1 MKLSQFVVG
10 IDGGGTKTAAIIA
23 DSKGTV
29 QAEHVAGPSNFHM
42 IGIEKA
48 AAVVLSLVQT
58 CCDSVG
64 GLPKNIDA
72 ITIGL
77 AGAGRPDDQKRF
89 SEGFRKLASAKKVAL
104 RKVRIE
110 SDARIAL
117 EGAFDGGEGIVLI
130 AGTGSV
136 AFGKD
141 GMGNIHRVGG
151 WGSVLG
157 DEGSGFFIGKQAL
170 TVVCHHLDGR
180 SLPTILTRMIA
191 KNFKLRT
198 AADII
203 TAVYHKGFN
212 IAAIAPLVFEAMEKG
227 DAAASEIVQRAASEL
242 TGHVRALT
250 MKLYDGGERISG
262 RRIPLSFIGG
272 LIANETPLSHALR
285 RQISELFPN
294 IKVVEPKSP
303 PAYGAVLMALA

>member
-1 MKLSQFVVG
+1 MKLSEFVVG

-23 DSKGTV
+23 DFKGTIL
-29 QAEHVAGPSNFHM
+29 AEHVAGPSNFQM

-48 AAVVLSLVQT
+48 AAVVLSLVQR
-58 CCDSVG
+58 CCESVDG
-64 GLPKNIDA
+64 FPKNIRA
-72 ITIGL
+72 TTIGL
-77 AGAGRPDDQKRF
+77 AGAGRLDDQKRF
-89 SEGFRKLASAKKVAL
+89 SEGFRKIASAKKVAL
-104 RKVRIE
+104 RRVRIE

-141 GMGNIHRVGG
+141 GRGIIHRVGG
-151 WGSVLG
+151 WGSILG

-170 TVVCHHLDGR
+170 TAVSRHFDGR
-180 SLPTILTRMIA
+180 SLPTILTPMIA
-191 KNFKLRT
+191 KKFKLRT
-198 AADII
+198 DADII

-250 MKLYDGGERISG
+250 MKFYESGERASG
-262 RRIPLSFIGG
+262 RRIPLSFVGG
-272 LIANETPLSHALR
+272 LIANETPLSQALR
-285 RQISELFPN
+285 RQISESFPN
-294 IKVVEPKSP
+294 VNIVAPKSP
-303 PAYGAVLMALA
+303 PVYGAVLMALV